1 MTRLRASEA
10 IALAI
15 AGIMGTGCFG
25 YYRPITPDLAGRRV
39 QLSLTDSGAV
49 VLAPRLGNEIESVD
63 GTLTAD
69 SAGEYTVAVVSTKRR
84 DGQENDWR
92 GEPVRIPHT
101 LVSTV
106 SERRFSRARTML
118 FATATSIALAA
129 TKHAFGG
136 GGGANA
142 PGGTPTG
149 PGTGK

>member
-1 MTRLRASEA
+1 MTRVHASEA
-10 IALAI
+10 VAVAF
-15 AGIMGTGCFG
+15 AGIIGIGCFG

-69 SAGEYTVAVVSTKRR
+69 SAAGYTVSVLSTKRR

-92 GEPVRIPHT
+92 GEAVMIPHS
-101 LVSTV
+101 LVSSV
-106 SERRFSRARTML
+106 AERRFSRARTML

-142 PGGTPTG
+142 PGGSPTG
-149 PGTGK
+149 PGSGR